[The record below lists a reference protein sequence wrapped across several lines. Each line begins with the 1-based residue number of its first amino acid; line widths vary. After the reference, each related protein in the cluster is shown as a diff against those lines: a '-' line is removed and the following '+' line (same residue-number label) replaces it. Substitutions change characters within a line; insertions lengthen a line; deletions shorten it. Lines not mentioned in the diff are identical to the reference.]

1 MRAFFLLFS
10 FLVFFST
17 GYTQDIQKTL
27 EKADDFYQS
36 NPQEKMYLHLDKYA
50 YTAGETI
57 WFKAYTTIGI
67 HNFFSNLSGIANVEL
82 ISPSEEIVA
91 AIKIP
96 LISGLGIGDF
106 VLNDTIVEGS
116 YRIRAYTNWMR
127 NYDDAHFYDR
137 TIQISNGRL
146 DNVLT
151 TTSVTSSE
159 KDNIYAINLKSLAG
173 NALSKTSIRYEVIN
187 EGKVVD
193 RGRTTSDEA
202 GLATIKVDKKYKD
215 PLLKLRF
222 ENMEKINV
230 TKLIKG
236 IAPQQNNHLQI
247 FPEGGK
253 LLANAVNNIGI
264 KAIQPN
270 GLGIKAKLVVLAGVD
285 TIVSVETN
293 DLGMGASSI
302 FINEDMVL
310 NAFAEF
316 ADGSKQE
323 VPVPSIEKSGY
334 SLLVNNLNPSKV
346 YAQLNISPDLVDQ
359 KEMYFV
365 VQHLGQVYFVS
376 KQKLTKNELVFAVD
390 KDKLPTGVVTISIL
404 NDQFIPVVERAFFS
418 YKPENILPMEI
429 TLNKESYVNRE
440 KVDVHLNVGT
450 QGDSIRFA
458 ALSAS
463 VVDLSKIKD
472 EYAVAPNILSTLLLS
487 SDLKGF
493 IENPGYYFNDEV
505 NATDLEFLMLTQ
517 GWRSM
522 DWKDLEIATTHKFEP
537 EKTLK
542 ISGYTRKLGRKAA
555 EPKASVQLISTKN
568 FMDFIDTLSSEDG
581 YFEFDELLFPDSVKF
596 LVSAKNEKGKNN
608 IDIEINTAENP
619 TLSANRNAALERSD
633 INDFY
638 KDEINNSK
646 QFFGELERNGLM
658 ERAIAIEEVVVR
670 AKKKR
675 AAENSS
681 NLNGSGN
688 ADQIISAEDLST
700 CATLE
705 MCLAGRLM
713 GVTFMNGI
721 PHNTR
726 GNVPMQVVLDG
737 MYIEADQ
744 IAMINVAD
752 VESVEVLRNVNY
764 TAIYGSYGGNG
775 LLIITS
781 KTGASAMRSFTPK
794 GLVTIQPQ
802 GIHVNRTFYR
812 PVYDVSDETKFN
824 RDLRTTIHWEP
835 SLVANKDGQTSFEF
849 FTSDGKG
856 KYLMVI
862 EGIDLGGRI
871 GRKAIEFEVK

>member
-1 MRAFFLLFS
+1 MRAFCLLCFFLL
-10 FLVFFST
+10 VCST
-17 GYTQDIQKTL
+17 GYTQDIQNTL
-27 EKADDFYQS
+27 AKADDFYQA

-96 LISGLGIGDF
+96 LISGLGIGD
-106 VLNDTIVEGS
+106 LLLSDTIVEGS
-116 YRIRAYTNWMR
+116 YRLRAYSNWMR
-127 NYDDAHFYDR
+127 NYDDAYFYDR

-151 TTSVTSSE
+151 TTSVVSEE
-159 KDNIYAINLKSLAG
+159 KDHIYSIALKSMAG
-173 NALSKTSIRYEVIN
+173 TPLVKTSIRYEVMN
-187 EGKVVD
+187 EGESVD
-193 RGRTTSDEA
+193 KGRTTSDEK
-202 GLATIKVDKKYKD
+202 GVATIKVNKKHQM
-215 PLLKLRF
+215 PIIKLRF
-222 ENMEKINV
+222 ENMEKMNI
-230 TKLIKG
+230 TKLIKAR
-236 IAPQQNNHLQI
+236 IPQQDNNLQV

-253 LLANAVNNIGI
+253 LLANAINNIGI

-270 GLGIKAKLVVLAGVD
+270 GLGIKAKLVVLTGAD
-285 TIVSVETN
+285 TVVSVETN
-293 DLGMGASSI
+293 ELGMGASSL
-302 FINEDMVL
+302 FVRENDVL
-310 NAFAEF
+310 KAFAEF
-316 ADGSKQE
+316 SDGSKIE
-323 VPVPSIEKSGY
+323 VPFPAAEKSGY

-346 YAQLNISPDLVDQ
+346 YAQLNASPDLIDQ
-359 KEMYFV
+359 KDMYFV
-365 VQHLGQVYFVS
+365 VQHLGQIYFVS
-376 KQKLTKNELVFAVD
+376 KQKLTKNELVYAVD
-390 KDKLPTGVVTISIL
+390 KAKLPTGVVTISIL
-404 NDQFIPVVERAFFS
+404 NDRFVPVVERAFFS
-418 YKPENILPMEI
+418 YKPESVLPVE
-429 TLNKESYVNRE
+429 LKLDKASYATRE
-440 KVDVHLNVGT
+440 KVEVKLNVGT
-450 QGDSIRFA
+450 QGDSIRYA
-458 ALSAS
+458 ALSAA

-472 EYAVAPNILSTLLLS
+472 DYAVAPNILSTLFLS

-493 IENPGYYFNDEV
+493 IENPGYYFSNDV
-505 NATDLEFLMLTQ
+505 KTTDLDFLMLTQ
-517 GWRSM
+517 GWRSL
-522 DWKDLEIATTHKFEP
+522 DWKSLGIVDTPRFEP
-537 EKTLK
+537 EKSLK
-542 ISGYTRKLGRKAA
+542 ISGYTRKLGRKAV
-555 EPKASVQLISTKN
+555 EPNASVQLISTKN
-568 FMDFIDTLSSEDG
+568 FMDYVDTLSSEEG
-581 YFEFDELLFPDSVKF
+581 YFEFDQLLFPDSVKF

-608 IDIEINTAENP
+608 IDIEINTPEMP
-619 TLSANRNAALERSD
+619 LISANRNAALERSD
-633 INDFY
+633 INSFY

-646 QFFGELERNGLM
+646 QFFAELERKGLM

-700 CATLE
+700 CASLE

-713 GVTFMNGI
+713 GVTFMGGI
-721 PHNTR
+721 PYNTR

-744 IAMINVAD
+744 LSMVNVAD
-752 VESVEVLRNVNY
+752 VESIEVLRNINY
-764 TAIYGSYGGNG
+764 TSIYGSYGGNG

-802 GIHVNRTFYR
+802 GIHVNRTFYK
-812 PVYDVSDETKFN
+812 PAYDVTDEGQLN
-824 RDLRTTIHWEP
+824 RDFRTTIHWDP
-835 SLVANKDGQTSFEF
+835 SLVADKDGQTSFQF

-862 EGIDLGGRI
+862 EGIDLGGRV
-871 GRKAIEFEVK
+871 GRKTIEFDVK

>member
-1 MRAFFLLFS
+1 MRAFSLLVVFS
-10 FLVFFST
+10 VFFSIV
-17 GYTQDIQKTL
+17 YAQDIQKTL

-36 NPQEKMYLHLDKYA
+36 NPQEKLYLHLDKYA

-82 ISPSEEIVA
+82 ISPSEEVVA

-106 VLNDTIVEGS
+106 LLNDTIVEGS

-127 NYDDAHFYDR
+127 NYDDTYFYDR

-151 TTSVTSSE
+151 TTSVTSSD

-173 NALSKTSIRYEVIN
+173 NALSKTSIRYEVLH

-193 RGRTTSDEA
+193 KGRTASDEA
-202 GLATIKVDKKYKD
+202 GLSTIKVDKKYKA

-222 ENMEKINV
+222 ENMEKMNV
-230 TKLIKG
+230 TKLIK
-236 IAPQQNNHLQI
+236 ASAEQQDNNLQI

-253 LLANAVNNIGI
+253 LLANVVNNIGI
-264 KAIQPN
+264 KAIRPN

-285 TIVSVETN
+285 TVLSVETN
-293 DLGMGASSI
+293 ELGMGASSL
-302 FINEDMVL
+302 FVRENDVFK
-310 NAFAEF
+310 AFAEF
-316 ADGSKQE
+316 ADGSKSE
-323 VPVPSIEKSGY
+323 VSVPSIEKSGY
-334 SLLVNNLNPSKV
+334 SLLVNSLNSRNV
-346 YAQLNISPDLVDQ
+346 YAQLNVSPDLIDQ

-376 KQKLTKNELVFAVD
+376 KQKLTKSELVYAVD

-404 NDQFIPVVERAFFS
+404 NDQFMPVVERAFFS

-429 TLNKESYVNRE
+429 TLDKESYGSRE
-440 KVDVHLNVGT
+440 KVDVNLNVGT
-450 QGDSIRFA
+450 EGDSIRFA

-472 EYAVAPNILSTLLLS
+472 EYSVAPNILSTLLLS

-493 IENPGYYFNDEV
+493 IENPGYYFNNEV
-505 NATDLEFLMLTQ
+505 NTADLDFLMLTQ

-522 DWKDLEIATTHKFEP
+522 DWRDSEIAATHKFEP
-537 EKTLK
+537 EKSLK
-542 ISGYTRKLGRKAA
+542 IAGYTRKLGRKAA

-568 FMDFIDTLSSEDG
+568 FMDFIDTLSADDG
-581 YFEFDELLFPDSVKF
+581 YFEFDELMFPDSIKF
-596 LVSAKNEKGKNN
+596 LISAKNEKGKNN
-608 IDIEINTAENP
+608 IDIEINAQEKSVI
-619 TLSANRNAALERSD
+619 SANRNVALERYD

-646 QFFGELERNGLM
+646 QFFAELERNGLM
-658 ERAIAIEEVVVR
+658 ERAIDIEEVVVR
-670 AKKKR
+670 AKKRR

-688 ADQIISAEDLST
+688 ADQIISAEELST
-700 CATLE
+700 CASLE
-705 MCLAGRLM
+705 MCLVGRLM
-713 GVTFMNGI
+713 GVTFINGI

-726 GNVPMQVVLDG
+726 GNLPMQVVLDG

-744 IAMINVAD
+744 ISMINVSD
-752 VESVEVLRNVNY
+752 IESVEVLRNVNY
-764 TAIYGSYGGNG
+764 TAIYGSYGSNG

-781 KTGASAMRSFTPK
+781 KTGASAMRRYTPK
-794 GLVTIQPQ
+794 GIVTIQPQ
-802 GIHVNRTFYR
+802 GIHVNRTFYK

-835 SLVANKDGQTSFEF
+835 IMVADKDGQTSFQF

-862 EGIDLGGRI
+862 EGIDFGGRV
-871 GRKAIEFEVK
+871 GRKAIAFEVK

>member
-1 MRAFFLLFS
+1 MRAFCLLFT
-10 FLVFFST
+10 FSLIFSI
-17 GYTQDIQKTL
+17 GYTQDIQSTL

-36 NPQEKMYLHLDKYA
+36 NPQEKLYLHLDKYA

-82 ISPSEEIVA
+82 ISPSNEVVA

-96 LISGLGIGDF
+96 LITGLGMGD
-106 VLNDTIVEGS
+106 LLLSDTIVEGS
-116 YRIRAYTNWMR
+116 YRIRAYSNWMR
-127 NYDDAHFYDR
+127 NYDDTYFYDR
-137 TIQISNGRL
+137 TVQISNGRL

-151 TTSVTSSE
+151 TTSVVSEE
-159 KDNIYAINLKSLAG
+159 KDHRYSITLKSFAG
-173 NALSKTSIRYEVIN
+173 NALAKTSVRYEIMDG
-187 EGKVVD
+187 GKVVD
-193 RGRTTSDEA
+193 KGRTTSDEA
-202 GLATIKVDKKYKD
+202 GVATIKVNKKHQTA
-215 PLLKLRF
+215 LIQLRF
-222 ENMEKINV
+222 ENMEKMNV
-230 TKLIKG
+230 TKLIKAQ
-236 IAPQQNNHLQI
+236 IPQQNNQVQI

-253 LLANAVNNIGI
+253 LLVNAVNNIGV

-270 GLGIKAKLVVLAGVD
+270 GLGVKAKLVVLAGAD
-285 TIVSVETN
+285 TIVSVQTN
-293 DLGMGASSI
+293 ELGMGASSL
-302 FINEDMVL
+302 FLSENTTL
-310 NAFAEF
+310 KAFGEF
-316 ADGSKQE
+316 SDGSRVE
-323 VPVPSIEKSGY
+323 VPVPEIATSGY
-334 SLLVNNLNPSKV
+334 ALLVNNLNPSKV
-346 YAQLNISPDLVDQ
+346 YAQLNVSPDLIDQ
-359 KEMYFV
+359 KDMYFV

-376 KQKLTKNELVFAVD
+376 KQKLTKNELVYAVD
-390 KDKLPTGVVTISIL
+390 KSKLPTGVVTISIL
-404 NDQFIPVVERAFFS
+404 NDQFMPVVERAFFS
-418 YKPENILPMEI
+418 YKPENILPVEVK
-429 TLNKESYVNRE
+429 LDKEGYGNRE
-440 KVDVHLNVGT
+440 KVNVKLNVGT
-450 QGDSIRFA
+450 PGDSIRYA

-472 EYAVAPNILSTLLLS
+472 EYSLAPNILSTLLLS

-493 IENPGYYFNDEV
+493 IENPGYYFNNEV
-505 NATDLEFLMLTQ
+505 NTVDLEFLMLTQ
-517 GWRSM
+517 GWRSI
-522 DWKDLEIATTHKFEP
+522 DWKDLDTTAKHKFEP
-537 EKTLK
+537 EKSLK
-542 ISGYTRKLGRKAA
+542 ISGYTKKLGRKAA
-555 EPKASVQLISTKN
+555 EPNASVQLISTKN
-568 FMDFIDTLSSEDG
+568 FMNFIDTLSSEDG

-608 IDIEINTAENP
+608 IDIEINSEEKPA
-619 TLSANRNAALERSD
+619 LSVNRNAALERSD

-638 KDEINNSK
+638 KDEISNSK

-700 CATLE
+700 CSTLE

-713 GVTFMNGI
+713 GVMFQGGI
-721 PHNTR
+721 PYNTR

-744 IAMINVAD
+744 LSMINVAD
-752 VESVEVLRNVNY
+752 VESVEVLRNINY

-802 GIHVNRTFYR
+802 GIHVNRTFYK
-812 PVYDVSDETKFN
+812 PAYDVSDEAKFN

-835 SLVANKDGQTSFEF
+835 SLVADKDGQTSFQF

-856 KYLMVI
+856 KYVMVI